1 MARPS
6 FAMQQTAL
14 VARMCVGLGV
24 SLSIAM
30 PFWPY
35 PRIGLWWMLFYLFA
49 IGLVLVSGVWSA
61 KLTWTT
67 RLAYAHIVALG
78 VVLWG
83 LTLVTE
89 ETMRNGYFTA
99 EASGFWP

>member
-1 MARPS
+1 
-6 FAMQQTAL
+6 
-14 VARMCVGLGV
+14 MCVSLGLA
-24 SLSIAM
+24 LSIAM

-35 PRIGLWWMLFYLFA
+35 PRTGLWWMLFYIFA
-49 IGLVLVSGVWSA
+49 VGMVLVSGVWSA
-61 KLTWTT
+61 KLTWAT
-67 RLAYAHIVALG
+67 RLGYAHIVALG

-99 EASGFWP
+99 EAAFF